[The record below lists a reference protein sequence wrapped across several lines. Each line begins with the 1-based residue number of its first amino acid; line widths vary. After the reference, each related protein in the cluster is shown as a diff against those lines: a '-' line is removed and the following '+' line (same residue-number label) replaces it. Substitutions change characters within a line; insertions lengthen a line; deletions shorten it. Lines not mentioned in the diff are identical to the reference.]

1 MYKTLISLETESG
14 INLFNYNR
22 ELSFLRQLILDG
34 HWVDAEEFIKPL
46 KEHPHFEYND
56 SLFEIRKQN
65 FFETVEQ
72 DVYIN
77 FNLDRKFKCRGTC

>member
-34 HWVDAEEFIKPL
+34 NWLDAEEFIKPL
-46 KEHPHFEYND
+46 KEHTHFEYND
-56 SLFEIRKQN
+56 SLFEIRKQS

-72 DVYIN
+72 DVN
-77 FNLDRKFKCRGTC
+77 